1 MRPYHLDQEVLRQL
15 EDRFREKI
23 CAVCIDRKPDGSCDY
38 DEQGTCTL
46 MQKIPEAV
54 EAVSHVESPFIEP
67 YIESLRRKVCDHCT
81 LRDVN
86 GECGPRDT
94 DRCMLD
100 SYLPLVVEVI
110 EEHFGEKVPQPGI
123 PQ

>member
-1 MRPYHLDQEVLRQL
+1 MRAYRLAPESLRQL
-15 EDRFREKI
+15 EQKFREKI
-23 CAVCIDRKPDGSCDY
+23 CSVCIDRKPDGTCDY

-54 EAVSHVESPFIEP
+54 EAISRVDSPYMKP
-67 YIESLRRKVCDHCT
+67 YIESLRTKVCEQCL
-81 LRDVN
+81 LRAGN

-100 SYLPLVVEVI
+100 SYLPLVVELI
-110 EEHFGEKVPQPGI
+110 EEHFGDKQALPEAG
-123 PQ
+123 

>member
-1 MRPYHLDQEVLRQL
+1 MSTYRLVPESLRQI
-15 EDRFREKI
+15 EQRFREKI
-23 CAVCIDRKPDGSCDY
+23 CTVCIDRKPDGTCDY

-54 EAVSHVESPFIEP
+54 EAISRVDSRYMEP
-67 YIESLRRKVCDHCT
+67 YIESLRKKVCAQCL
-81 LRDVN
+81 LRDRN
-86 GECGPRDT
+86 GECSPQNT

-110 EEHFGEKVPQPGI
+110 EEHFRAEIPLPQN
-123 PQ
+123 

>member
-1 MRPYHLDQEVLRQL
+1 MTIYRLDPESLRQL
-15 EDRFREKI
+15 EQRFREKI

-54 EAVSHVESPFIEP
+54 EAISRVDSPYMEP
-67 YIESLRRKVCDHCT
+67 YIESLRKRVCEHCL
-81 LRDVN
+81 LRDPN
-86 GECGPRDT
+86 GDCGPRDT

-110 EEHFGEKVPQPGI
+110 EEHFGAKAPLPQGG
-123 PQ
+123 

>member
-1 MRPYHLDQEVLRQL
+1 MITQPLTPERLRQL
-15 EDRFREKI
+15 EQRFREKI

-54 EAVSHVESPFIEP
+54 EAVSRVDSPFLEP
-67 YIESLRRKVCDHCT
+67 YIQSLRKKVCEKCL
-81 LRDVN
+81 LRNAN

-110 EEHFGEKVPQPGI
+110 EEYFGEKVPQVET
-123 PQ
+123 

>member
-1 MRPYHLDQEVLRQL
+1 MAAHRLDAQTLRQL
-15 EDRFREKI
+15 EQRFRDKI

-38 DEQGTCTL
+38 DQQGTCTL

-54 EAVSHVESPFIEP
+54 EAVSRVDSPYIDP
-67 YIESLRRKVCDHCT
+67 YIESLRKHVCEQCA
-81 LRDVN
+81 LREVT

-110 EEHFGEKVPQPGI
+110 EEHFGQRTPQPAGA
-123 PQ
+123 

>member
-1 MRPYHLDQEVLRQL
+1 MITHPLTPERLRQL
-15 EDRFREKI
+15 EQRFREKI
-23 CAVCIDRKPDGSCDY
+23 CTVCIDRKPDGSCDY

-54 EAVSHVESPFIEP
+54 EAVSRVDSPYLEP
-67 YIESLRRKVCDHCT
+67 YIQSLRKTVCERCL
-81 LRDVN
+81 LRDGN

-110 EEHFGEKVPQPGI
+110 EEHFGKKVPQAET
-123 PQ
+123 

>member
-1 MRPYHLDQEVLRQL
+1 MITRPLTPERLRQL
-15 EDRFREKI
+15 EQRFREKI
-23 CAVCIDRKPDGSCDY
+23 CTVCIDRKPDGTCDY
-38 DEQGTCTL
+38 DEQGSCTL

-54 EAVSHVESPFIEP
+54 EAVSRIDSPYLEP
-67 YIESLRRKVCDHCT
+67 YIQSLRKKVCEQCL
-81 LRDVN
+81 LRDAN

-110 EEHFGEKVPQPGI
+110 EEYFGEKVPQVET
-123 PQ
+123 

>member
-1 MRPYHLDQEVLRQL
+1 MKPYHLDAEILRQL

-23 CAVCIDRKPDGSCDY
+23 CAVCIDRKTDGTCDH
-38 DEQGTCTL
+38 DKQGTCTL

-54 EAVSHVESPFIEP
+54 EAISLVDSPYMEP
-67 YIESLRRKVCDHCT
+67 YIASLRKRVCQNCL
-81 LRDVN
+81 LRGVN
-86 GECGPRDT
+86 GDCGPRDT

-110 EEHFGEKVPQPGI
+110 EDHFGGHGH
-123 PQ
+123 